1 MTLLRLPL
9 ILLFLMLTASLPTL
23 AADNQ
28 PETIP
33 YGDNSQ
39 AGHHADINGIK
50 MYYETYGSGDPLLVI
65 HGNGQSIADMHYQ
78 VAHFARSY
86 QVIVADSRGHGKSGL
101 GEGQLTYIQMM
112 ADYNALLD
120 QLGFTG
126 ANIIGWSDGGIQG
139 LLLAIHH
146 PDKVNK
152 LAIMGAN
159 LRPDETAI
167 YSWTFE
173 LLQPLSDTVDEMISN
188 NDTSD
193 NWSLIRK
200 HLDLLM
206 TQPNIPVE
214 SLHGIKAPVLVMA
227 GDRDIIRTEHS
238 LEIFENLPQAHLAI
252 MPGQTHWA
260 PATDPDGF
268 NALVEKFFD
277 TPFTRPQ
284 SREILAEELS
294 PPEE

>member
-1 MTLLRLPL
+1 MTLPGFPL
-9 ILLFLMLTASLPTL
+9 ILLLLMLTASLHTL

-28 PETIP
+28 PETVP
-33 YGDNSQ
+33 YGSNTQ

-50 MYYETYGSGDPLLVI
+50 MYYETYGSGDPLLII
-65 HGNGQSIADMHYQ
+65 HGNGQSITDMHYQ
-78 VAHFARSY
+78 VAHFARNY

-112 ADYNALLD
+112 EDYNALLD
-120 QLGFTG
+120 QLGFAG
-126 ANIIGWSDGGIQG
+126 ANIIGWSDGGILS

-152 LAIMGAN
+152 MAIMGAN
-159 LRPDETAI
+159 LRPGETAV
-167 YSWTFE
+167 YSWTYE
-173 LLQPLSDTVDEMISN
+173 LLQPLSNTVDEMISN
-188 NDTSD
+188 NDTTED
-193 NWSLIRK
+193 WLLVRQ

-214 SLHGIKAPVLVMA
+214 SLHGLKAPVLVMA
-227 GDRDIIRTEHS
+227 GDKDIIRTEHS

-252 MPGQTHWA
+252 MPGQTLWA

-268 NALVEKFFD
+268 NALVEKFFE
-277 TPFTRPQ
+277 TPFARPQ
-284 SREILAEELS
+284 SREILAEELN

>member
-1 MTLLRLPL
+1 
-9 ILLFLMLTASLPTL
+9 MLAASFHAL

-33 YGDNSQ
+33 YGSNPQ
-39 AGHHADINGIK
+39 AGRHADVNGIK
-50 MYYETYGSGDPLLVI
+50 LYYETYGSGDPLLVI
-65 HGNGQSIADMHYQ
+65 HGNGQRIADMHFQ
-78 VAHFARSY
+78 IAHFAGNY

-101 GEGQLTYIQMM
+101 GTDQLTYIQMM
-112 ADYNALLD
+112 EDYNALLD
-120 QLGFTG
+120 QLGFAG
-126 ANIIGWSDGGIQG
+126 VNIIGWSDGGILS

-152 LAIMGAN
+152 MAIMGAN
-159 LRPDETAI
+159 LHPGETAI
-167 YSWTFE
+167 YPWTFE

-193 NWSLIRK
+193 NWSLIRQ

-206 TQPNIPVE
+206 TQPDIPVE

-227 GDRDIIRTEHS
+227 GDKDIIRTEHS
-238 LEIFENLPQAHLAI
+238 LEIFENLPQVHLAI
-252 MPGQTHWA
+252 LPGQTHWA
-260 PATDPDGF
+260 PVTDPDGF

-277 TPFTRPQ
+277 TPFTRPE

>member
-1 MTLLRLPL
+1 MTLPRHFF
-9 ILLFLMLTASLPTL
+9 ILLCLMLAASLHAL

-33 YGDNSQ
+33 YGSNPQ
-39 AGHHADINGIK
+39 ASHHADVNGIK

-65 HGNGQSIADMHYQ
+65 HGNGQSIASMNFQIAY
-78 VAHFARSY
+78 FARNY
-86 QVIVADSRGHGKSGL
+86 QVIVADNRGHGKSGL
-101 GEGQLTYIQMM
+101 GTDQLTYIQMSE
-112 ADYNALLD
+112 DYNALLD
-120 QLGFTG
+120 QLGFAG
-126 ANIIGWSDGGIQG
+126 VNIIGWSDGGILS

-152 LAIMGAN
+152 MAIMGAN
-159 LRPDETAI
+159 LHPGETAI
-167 YSWTFE
+167 YPWTFE

-193 NWSLIRK
+193 NWALIRQ

-206 TQPNIPVE
+206 TQPDISVE

-227 GDRDIIRTEHS
+227 GDKDIIRTEHS

-252 MPGQTHWA
+252 LPGQTHWA

-268 NALVEKFFD
+268 NALVEKFFE
-277 TPFTRPQ
+277 TPFARPQ
-284 SREILAEELS
+284 SREILAEELN

>member
-1 MTLLRLPL
+1 MTLPRHFF
-9 ILLFLMLTASLPTL
+9 ILLCLMLAASLHAL

-33 YGDNSQ
+33 YGSNPQ
-39 AGHHADINGIK
+39 ASHHADVNGIK

-65 HGNGQSIADMHYQ
+65 HGNGQSIVDMHFQIAY
-78 VAHFARSY
+78 FAGNY

-101 GEGQLTYIQMM
+101 GTDQLTYVQMM
-112 ADYNALLD
+112 EDYNALLD
-120 QLGFTG
+120 QLGFAG
-126 ANIIGWSDGGIQG
+126 VNIIGWSDGGILS

-152 LAIMGAN
+152 MAIMGAN
-159 LRPDETAI
+159 LHPGETAI
-167 YSWTFE
+167 YPWTFE

-193 NWSLIRK
+193 NWALIRQ

-206 TQPNIPVE
+206 TQPDISVE

-227 GDRDIIRTEHS
+227 GDKDIIRTEHS

-252 MPGQTHWA
+252 LPGQTHWA

-277 TPFTRPQ
+277 TPFMRPE